1 MFPAENNKHPKC
13 FIDIIDFRLIFY
25 KRNMKSLIYNASSY
39 KQKVSFYFW
48 ILTEVLVE
56 KKYDVRCG
64 KLSIVIFALQIFLF
78 KTREIFN
85 FV

>member
-1 MFPAENNKHPKC
+1 
-13 FIDIIDFRLIFY
+13 
-25 KRNMKSLIYNASSY
+25 MKSLIYNASSY

-56 KKYDVRCG
+56 KKYDVRGG